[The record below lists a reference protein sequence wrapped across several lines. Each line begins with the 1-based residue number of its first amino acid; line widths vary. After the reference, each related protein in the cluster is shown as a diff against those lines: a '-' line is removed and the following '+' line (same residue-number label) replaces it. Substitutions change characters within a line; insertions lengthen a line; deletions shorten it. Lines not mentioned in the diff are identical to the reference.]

1 MTQAV
6 ARAPR
11 RGADDAGALAA
22 DLHEML
28 TALVERAP
36 LFADL
41 RRQGIAEDLV
51 QDTLLTVTGR
61 IAAGHVIDDPHAYAA
76 RCVTNLAKRTYL
88 RGARETATSDAALER
103 LAPTVDDT
111 AERVLQRMTMREVL
125 EMIRSV
131 NAVIK
136 ELEPIALELVRAE
149 LARTDQ
155 KQLAATLGISRPTL
169 YRRKGPAIAAFVAA
183 VADRAGTSPCPEH
196 AGALLAA
203 AGDSGFDGARAAA
216 AHAKHCDQCRET
228 MRHLAVAK
236 HGLALIAPIPLVTAT
251 VHHGSALEHAQCAF
265 HSLADWCR
273 QLMLRVGD
281 PMPFGGSAGK
291 TAAIV
296 AAACTGGAGLYCSVQ
311 GVPTALTD
319 TFAHRSS
326 APAKRR
332 SASPG
337 PPPTTAAT
345 IRPAT
350 VLIGQVAST
359 VALSEER
366 EARAAAARSA
376 AASRRRRAAAAEK
389 LRAQQTVR
397 EFKLGGPASTAT
409 VREFVTPRPP
419 TSATITRR
427 EFVGP
432 ERGGQGRG
440 SSAGVSGVAGR
451 EFGAP

>member
-1 MTQAV
+1 
-6 ARAPR
+6 
-11 RGADDAGALAA
+11 
-22 DLHEML
+22 ML

-61 IAAGHVIDDPHAYAA
+61 IAAGHVIDDPYAYAA
-76 RCVTNLAKRTYL
+76 RCVSNLAKRTYI

-103 LAPTVDDT
+103 LAPSVDDT

-131 NAVIK
+131 NAVIA

-216 AHAKHCDQCRET
+216 AHADHCDQCRET
-228 MRHLAVAK
+228 IRHLAVAK
-236 HGLALIAPIPLVTAT
+236 HGLALIAPIPLVAT
-251 VHHGSALEHAQCAF
+251 SVHNGSVLEHA
-265 HSLADWCR
+265 HSAVHGIADWFR
-273 QLMLRVGD
+273 QLIMRAGD
-281 PMPFGGSAGK
+281 PTPFGGSASK

-296 AAACTGGAGLYCSVQ
+296 VAACTGGGGLYCSVQ

-319 TFAHRSS
+319 TFSHRSA
-326 APAKRR
+326 APAKPRAAVPR
-332 SASPG
+332 S
-337 PPPTTAAT
+337 PPNTAAT
-345 IRPAT
+345 IRPANT
-350 VLIGQVAST
+350 LISEVSST
-359 VALSEER
+359 VALSEGR
-366 EARAAAARSA
+366 EARARAARSA
-376 AASRRRRAAAAEK
+376 AASRRRRAAAAENR
-389 LRAQQTVR
+389 RAQQTVR
-397 EFKLGGPASTAT
+397 EFKLGSPVSTVT
-409 VREFVTPRPP
+409 VREFVTPRTP
-419 TSATITRR
+419 TPATITRR
-427 EFVGP
+427 EFAGP
-432 ERGGQGRG
+432 ARAGTGSDR
-440 SSAGVSGVAGR
+440 SSASAQGVAGR